1 MCVPALALRLY
12 VVQLLF
18 VSAHG
23 FDGGLGGCCGDIPE
37 TFIWTL
43 SFFVLFGILIAMG
56 SFYAYPEY
64 PSREYGSNSE
74 CVQVRICDRDIQRIV
89 DAVVEAERH

>member
-1 MCVPALALRLY
+1 MCVARLS
-12 VVQLLF
+12 VLHLLF

-23 FDGGLGGCCGDIPE
+23 LDGVRGCCGDIPE

>member
-12 VVQLLF
+12 AVQLLF
-18 VSAHG
+18 VLVYG
-23 FDGGLGGCCGDIPE
+23 FDGVRGCCGDIPE

-64 PSREYGSNSE
+64 PLREYGEHNE
-74 CVQVRICDRDIQRIV
+74 CVQVRICDKDIQRIV
-89 DAVVEAERH
+89 DAVVEAEREH